1 MAESGSWPAIRDHGL
16 LSTSALLSRYGV
28 QDEARLA
35 IEAQHRPECVMIV
48 GAGLPNAVVRDQK
61 PMSDGALL
69 KCLDD
74 DLTPADWYRML
85 NARTFFWLSRD
96 RLRRLLNARAYRD
109 RPQTVLTLET
119 QSLVK
124 AHASRIELS
133 AINSGSTLF
142 KPVQRGMRTF
152 QAIDDYD
159 YGLWR
164 KKRGSKDA
172 VVELVVR
179 DSVSEV
185 EDHVIAV
192 HDFVSGKFSEIWRR
206 SGADPSIGP

>member
-1 MAESGSWPAIRDHGL
+1 MAEPESWPAIRDHGL
-16 LSTSALLSRYGV
+16 LSTSALLSRYGIR
-28 QDEARLA
+28 DDARAA
-35 IEAQHRPECVMIV
+35 IEAQHRPECVTI
-48 GAGLPNAVVRDQK
+48 GGTGLPNAVVRDQK
-61 PMSDGALL
+61 PMSDGALS
-69 KCLDD
+69 KCLEDG
-74 DLTPADWYRML
+74 LAPVDWYRML

-119 QSLVK
+119 RSLVK
-124 AHASRIELS
+124 VHASRTELS

-142 KPVQRGMRTF
+142 NAVPRGTRTL

-159 YGLWR
+159 YELWR
-164 KKRGSKDA
+164 KKRGAKDA

-179 DSVSEV
+179 DSVPDV
-185 EDHVIAV
+185 KDHVVAV
-192 HDFVSGKFSEIWRR
+192 HDFASGKFSEIWRR